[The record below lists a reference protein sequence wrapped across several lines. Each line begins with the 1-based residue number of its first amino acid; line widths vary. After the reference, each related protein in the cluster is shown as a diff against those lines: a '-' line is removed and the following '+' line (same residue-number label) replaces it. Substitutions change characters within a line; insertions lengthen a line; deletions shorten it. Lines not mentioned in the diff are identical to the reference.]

1 MKLRELQN
9 VVYPVQNVK
18 ILYRDPT
25 HSLQTSILFEGWFK
39 KITDNILLDRNVAV
53 TRCICSVMYI
63 EVY

>member
-1 MKLRELQN
+1 MKLRELQQ

-18 ILYRDPT
+18 ILYRDTT